1 MQWFH
6 FVVRRVF
13 LFSII
18 QRPVFLARH
27 SFDSQA
33 LSLAF
38 YSRFIIATI
47 ALAIV
52 TSERR
57 FVPGDECVHRF
68 ADLKATDLLSSA
80 LTRALE
86 PVPLDESRL
95 FAPAWRQS
103 HSQLCSAALLTNDV
117 RFMRAGNN
125 VNTLYHSSERTN
137 GCVPLS
143 VQRSVPSSSVRSRKT
158 HHVRL
163 QSRFYVSHLHGLRS
177 INIISDT
184 DNLYSDRLIHH
195 ISDTYFI

>member
-1 MQWFH
+1 MRTMQWFH
-6 FVVRRVF
+6 LVVRRVF

-137 GCVPLS
+137 GRVPFLS
-143 VQRSVPSSSVRSRKT
+143 NDRFHRPASSHVKHIVLDSSRDFMFRICM
-158 HHVRL
+158 V
-163 QSRFYVSHLHGLRS
+163 
-177 INIISDT
+177 
-184 DNLYSDRLIHH
+184 
-195 ISDTYFI
+195 